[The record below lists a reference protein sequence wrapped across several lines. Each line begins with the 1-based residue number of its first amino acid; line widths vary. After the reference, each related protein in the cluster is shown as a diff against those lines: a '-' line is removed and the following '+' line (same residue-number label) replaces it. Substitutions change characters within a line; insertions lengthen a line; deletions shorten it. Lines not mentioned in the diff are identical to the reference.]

1 MKSYFIDAKNEFIV
15 DVDVKNYEHKKEL
28 IKCRMLEIYPY
39 QINGNDIWVDEEGNL
54 KDHNYFFQID
64 YTPSRNRTNDVVVS
78 GNAVIMSCDDEGES
92 KPPKNLTLEELK
104 SRVNFI
110 GKLDIDPTKLK
121 FEVVGG

>member
-1 MKSYFIDAKNEFIV
+1 MKAYFIDAKNEFIV

-28 IKCRMLEIYPY
+28 IKCRMLEVYPY

-54 KDHNYFFQID
+54 KDHNYYFQID
-64 YTPSRNRTNDVVVS
+64 NDVVVS

-92 KPPKNLTLEELK
+92 KPPKDLTLEELK

-121 FEVVGG
+121 FEVVGGQ